1 MAEAQSQQPQ
11 TSQRPQTATPPG
23 DYELLTLPPGSPL
36 PDGALPTL
44 KSAFQQSGVTPE
56 AAQSLLDWHH
66 FIGRAVQASGPSPEE
81 ETRQIIAEARQE
93 RQLLERRREL
103 TVKRLSPTRL
113 SAAEDAELSH
123 IYQRLADLRPPGSP
137 PKYDAS
143 RGW

>member
-1 MAEAQSQQPQ
+1 MADTAQQPQ
-11 TSQRPQTATPPG
+11 QAQTPTTQAPPA

-66 FIGRAVQASGPSPEE
+66 FIGRAAAASGPSPEE
-81 ETRQIIAEARQE
+81 ETRQILAEAREE
-93 RQLLERRREL
+93 RQLLERRQAL
-103 TVKRLSPTRL
+103 TTKRLSAARL
-113 SAAEDAELSH
+113 SPAEDAELSH